1 VTLTT
6 GIRISHSTLTKKHQD
21 MKNRENEKKQ
31 KPTPIVD
38 GDARPDMPLTP
49 GNEKKSGIEKKTKT
63 TVNRA
68 DKDSREDFKD
78 AKMD

>member
-1 VTLTT
+1 
-6 GIRISHSTLTKKHQD
+6 
-21 MKNRENEKKQ
+21 
-31 KPTPIVD
+31 
-38 GDARPDMPLTP
+38 MPLTP